1 MSRLSRIFLS
11 VSMLAIGTLSC
22 VHAQLNL
29 GAPPLPT
36 ASVTRFVPSAI
47 SLRDITFDMDVAIRN
62 PYPAKLPLESIKV
75 NYSVEGTQVFE
86 ARTTQ
91 RFEVPANG
99 QQTNTF
105 KVVLPYDAL
114 INTVRNYAEKD
125 YLNTRADIRASIP
138 LPRIPGVPA
147 TFDFDA
153 RFEVRIP
160 AIKPR
165 VAIVGFKVEP
175 PSQQEVSQALQRANL
190 TAAPQRV
197 VNMLNSILSGRPA
210 EPVIRPEDI
219 DLPFRVSFDIELENQ
234 SKAAI
239 SFPSLE
245 FTLIVDGVPLVNG
258 RSSEVR
264 TTGTKTVTRVT
275 NTFSSKSLN
284 ETIRSAFQRGTG
296 SFRITGQSQLQL
308 PRDVLDRPLALMFN
322 EEGQFN
328 LR

>member
-1 MSRLSRIFLS
+1 MNSRKIRFWTFLMLLFVAVTS
-11 VSMLAIGTLSC
+11 VHG
-22 VHAQLNL
+22 QLNL

-36 ASVTRFVPSAI
+36 ASVTRFVPVSI

-62 PYPAKLPLESIKV
+62 PYPAKLPLESIRV

-86 ARTTQ
+86 ARTTE

-99 QQTNTF
+99 QSTNTF
-105 KVVLPYDAL
+105 KVVLPYEAL
-114 INTVRNYAEKD
+114 INTVRNYVEKD
-125 YLNTRADIRASIP
+125 YLNTKADIRASIP
-138 LPRIPGVPA
+138 LPRLPGVPA

-153 RFEVRIP
+153 RFDVRIP

-175 PSQQEVSQALQRANL
+175 PSQQEVTQALQRASIS
-190 TAAPQRV
+190 AAPQRV
-197 VNMLNSILSGRPA
+197 VNMLNNILTGRPA
-210 EPVIRPEDI
+210 EPVIRPEDL

-234 SKAAI
+234 SRAAI

-245 FTLIVDGVPLVNG
+245 FTLIVDGTALVSG
-258 RSSEVR
+258 RSSQVN
-264 TTGTKTVTRVT
+264 TSGTKTVTRVT

-284 ETIRSAFQRGTG
+284 ESIRNAFQRGTG
-296 SFRITGQSQLQL
+296 TFRITGSSSLQL
-308 PRDVLDRPLALMFN
+308 PRDVLDKPLPLQFN